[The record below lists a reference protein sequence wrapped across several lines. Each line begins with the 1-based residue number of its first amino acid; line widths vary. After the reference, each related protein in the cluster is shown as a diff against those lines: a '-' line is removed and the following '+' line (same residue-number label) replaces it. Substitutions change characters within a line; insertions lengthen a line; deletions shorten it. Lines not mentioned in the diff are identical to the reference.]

1 MALKEKKR
9 RQYRGTRAFR
19 RRALGKR
26 WWTTGLVVLVGLV
39 AVLTLLGVVN
49 SSYLGATP
57 IGAALRT
64 GFLGG
69 DEETNVER
77 VVNPVVAVETP
88 EPVSEEAATRG
99 RATEEGFDEVAR
111 EKEAAAQEAAEVA
124 RLEAEQIAA
133 AGEEEETALL
143 AQEEAALEAELPTEE
158 ELPEDESAPVAPD
171 DPTMY
176 LEIPKLGISGAI
188 VAGGEAGLEIG
199 TQLVAGA
206 PWEPDSN
213 TYIAGHRIGF
223 PGTGSDRIFYD
234 LPSMVAGDVI
244 TLYDSLGQQYTY
256 EVSEVFAV
264 TPYDVWV
271 TAPTGSDMV
280 TLQVCTETPE
290 DWWTIGP
297 SLMSSGPESGR
308 LIVRAVRV

>member
-9 RQYRGTRAFR
+9 LQYRGTRAFR
-19 RRALGKR
+19 RWALGKR

-57 IGAALRT
+57 IGTALRA

-69 DEETNVER
+69 DEEANVER

-88 EPVSEEAATRG
+88 EPVSEEVATRG
-99 RATEEGFDEVAR
+99 RATEEESDEVAR

-133 AGEEEETALL
+133 AAEEEETALL

-158 ELPEDESAPVAPD
+158 ELPEGESAPVAPD

-176 LEIPKLGISGAI
+176 LEIPKL
-188 VAGGEAGLEIG
+188 VY
-199 TQLVAGA
+199 LVL
-206 PWEPDSN
+206 S
-213 TYIAGHRIGF
+213 
-223 PGTGSDRIFYD
+223 
-234 LPSMVAGDVI
+234 
-244 TLYDSLGQQYTY
+244 
-256 EVSEVFAV
+256 
-264 TPYDVWV
+264 
-271 TAPTGSDMV
+271 
-280 TLQVCTETPE
+280 
-290 DWWTIGP
+290 
-297 SLMSSGPESGR
+297 
-308 LIVRAVRV
+308 